1 MNNYSLIG
9 YYIIWKV
16 FSLVKVLV
24 GYDTKYGNTKIAA
37 QKIQEGL
44 EKVDGIETELHKV
57 KEIEESLVDFDA
69 IVFGGPNH
77 MGRPTGTIKNF
88 VSKLAGFESNLRK
101 VAIFGTYA
109 GKERT
114 EDRAVR
120 KLEKI
125 VRNKLTRL
133 DFIEP
138 TLSIRVKR
146 LRGPIIEGE
155 LPKCIDFGEKIARQ
169 F

>member
-1 MNNYSLIG
+1 M
-9 YYIIWKV
+9 
-16 FSLVKVLV
+16 VKVLV

-44 EKVDGIETELHKV
+44 EKVGGIKTKLHNV
-57 KEIEESLVDFDA
+57 KEIEEESLVDFDA

-88 VSKLAGFESNLRK
+88 VNKLAGFESNLRK

-109 GKERT
+109 GKERI

-125 VRNKLTRL
+125 VRTELTNL
-133 DFIEP
+133 DFVEP

-155 LPKCIDFGEKIARQ
+155 LPKCIDFGEKIGRQ